1 MEMLTY
7 KQAAELLE
15 CSYQTVRLAVTD
27 ERLTQVSTKKGP
39 RLIREQVELF
49 KGKNGISDRVLS
61 LEEKGK
67 WNEYRDH
74 AEKYTLLESTVS
86 QKLVDILT
94 RLEARESF
102 SENKLAAM
110 EKISNVMDECMR
122 LIKSL
127 SIETNINVPS
137 EMSNSFPHLPLVQK
151 KA

>member
-7 KQAAELLE
+7 KQAAELIGS
-15 CSYQTVRLAVTD
+15 SYQTIRLAVTD

-49 KGKNGISDRVLS
+49 SGKPAISDRVLS
-61 LEEKGK
+61 LEEKEK
-67 WNEYRDH
+67 WNTYKDQ
-74 AEKYTLLESTVS
+74 AEKYSLLESTVS

-94 RLEARESF
+94 RLEARQTF
-102 SENKLAAM
+102 SEERLATM

-127 SIETNINVPS
+127 SIETGTNLPS
-137 EMSNSFPHLPLVQK
+137 EMNRAFPHLPLVQK